1 MNFQNIDFNISQ
13 LFAKSCRLSALQA
26 VVNANSGH
34 PGGSF
39 SSLDF
44 LSVLY
49 LSRLIH
55 SNEKIVVSNGHI
67 SPAVYAVLSELKLE
81 DKQDFIENFRQSGSK
96 FEGHVNRFVNGC
108 FYSTGPLGSGVAA
121 ALGMALAEKHFKT
134 NKKVFAVLG
143 DGECQEGI
151 VYEMGHFASKY
162 NLDNFVCLVDYNK
175 VQLTDSLEKTMPIDL
190 EANFKA
196 MGFKV
201 LTCNGHNHQEI
212 LNIYQTADK
221 STKPT
226 VILMHT
232 IMGKGSKVMQLD
244 GENFQATWH
253 GKSPSPQAAQ
263 EDFEFLKLSESQKTE
278 LENQIN
284 QLDIK
289 INSQVDFQSKINVGE
304 YRIYSKDDLLD
315 CRTAYGNALK
325 NLGELNPEIL
335 ALTADLSGSVKT
347 NILQKS
353 KPNQHFEVGIA
364 EQFMVAAA
372 GGLSLAGVIPFAST
386 FGVFMTSRARGQAR
400 LNDINE
406 TNVKMVSTHC
416 GLSLGEDGP
425 THQALD
431 DFASMESLFN
441 TTVIEPA
448 DPNQTDHVIRYIA
461 KTKGNFYVR
470 LGRHKYPVLTDK
482 NQNPIFN
489 DSYLFDPLKPTC
501 VQKGDKLTVLTLGST
516 SFEAQQAC
524 LNYSDQVE
532 FLITPT
538 LNSAKSK
545 EVLDSLKKTKNLLI
559 IQDHNSGAGL
569 ATFLAPYLLENSIVL
584 ENFKSLG
591 VEKYQLSGKQKD
603 LYALNQIDKEGIS
616 KQIDLILGKL

>member
-1 MNFQNIDFNISQ
+1 MNFHNLDFNITK
-13 LFAKSCRLSALQA
+13 LFAKSCRLSALKA

-55 SNEKIVVSNGHI
+55 TNEKIVISNGHI
-67 SPAVYAVLSELKLE
+67 SPAVYAILSELKLE
-81 DKQDFIENFRQSGSK
+81 DKQDFIGNFRQSGSK

-121 ALGMALAEKHFKT
+121 ALGMALAEKYFKT

-162 NLDNFVCLVDYNK
+162 NLDNFVCLVDFNK
-175 VQLTDSLEKTMPIDL
+175 VQLTDSLEITMPIDL

-196 MGFKV
+196 MGFNV
-201 LTCNGHNHQEI
+201 LTCDGHDHQEI
-212 LNIYQTADK
+212 LNTLKDSDQ
-221 STKPT
+221 SSKPT
-226 VILMHT
+226 VILMQT
-232 IMGKGSKVMQLD
+232 IMGKGSKIMQSD
-244 GENFQATWH
+244 GENYKATWH
-253 GKSPSPQAAQ
+253 GKSPSAQAAQ
-263 EDFEFLKLSESQKTE
+263 EDFDFLKLSEPQKIE
-278 LENQIN
+278 LENFIN
-284 QLDIK
+284 QLEIK
-289 INSQVDFQSKINVGE
+289 INSQVAFPSKINLGE
-304 YRIYSKDDLLD
+304 NRVYTKDDLLD

-325 NLGELNPEIL
+325 DLGELNPEIL

-372 GGLSLAGVIPFAST
+372 GGLSLAGAIPFAST

-470 LGRHKYPVLTDK
+470 LGRHKYPVLCDE
-482 NQNPIFN
+482 NQNPVFAN
-489 DSYLFDPLKPTC
+489 AYSFDPAKPTC
-501 VQKGDKLTVLTLGST
+501 IQKGDKLTVLTLGST
-516 SFEAQQAC
+516 SFDAQQAC
-524 LNYSDQVE
+524 LSYPQQVE
-532 FLITPT
+532 LFITPT
-538 LNSAKSK
+538 LASAKSK

-559 IQDHNSGAGL
+559 IQDHNSKAGL

-603 LYALNQIDKEGIS
+603 LYALNQIDQQGIS
-616 KQIDLILGKL
+616 KQIDLILSKL